1 MVPLWKS
8 YRLLRITLSRIVFG
22 LYNRSFQKFYIRFLW
37 EQAILNVLDELLN
50 MGLVEYSDVNDDLSV
65 YYQSAFAI
73 A

>member
-1 MVPLWKS
+1 MDLIIQKTILEMEKPFLMSDLFNK
-8 YRLLRITLSRIVFG
+8 LALEGITD
-22 LYNRSFQKFYIRFLW
+22 K
-37 EQAILNVLDELLN
+37 EAILNVLDELLN

>member
-1 MVPLWKS
+1 MEKPFLMSDLFNKLALVG
-8 YRLLRITLSRIVFG
+8 ITD
-22 LYNRSFQKFYIRFLW
+22 K
-37 EQAILNVLDELLN
+37 EAILNVLDELLN

>member
-1 MVPLWKS
+1 MDLIIQKTILEMEKPFLMSDLFNKLALVG
-8 YRLLRITLSRIVFG
+8 ITD
-22 LYNRSFQKFYIRFLW
+22 K
-37 EQAILNVLDELLN
+37 EAILNVLDELLN

>member
-1 MVPLWKS
+1 MDLIIQKTILEMEKPFLMSDLFNKLALVG
-8 YRLLRITLSRIVFG
+8 ITD
-22 LYNRSFQKFYIRFLW
+22 K
-37 EQAILNVLDELLN
+37 EAILNILDELLN